1 MGFNRSMFCS
11 SDQSGGLLMS
21 TRKAGLSKSRIAA
34 FEQCAKRLWLSTHR
48 PDLKEEDPAASVRFA
63 TGNEVGR
70 IARDFSTGGILV
82 DAQPD
87 LAASLAQT
95 RQLLADGHCAPI
107 YEATFQH
114 DGILIQA
121 DVFPVTAFE
130 TDSGVLLKECFG
142 SS

>member
-1 MGFNRSMFCS
+1 MT
-11 SDQSGGLLMS
+11 

-34 FEQCAKRLWLSTHR
+34 FEQCAKRLWLGTYR
-48 PDLKEEDPAASVRFA
+48 RDLAEEHSGARVRFA

-70 IARDFSTGGILV
+70 IARDLSAGGVLV

-87 LAASLAQT
+87 LAAALEQT

-121 DVFPVTAFE
+121 E
-130 TDSGVLLKECFG
+130 LLP
-142 SS
+142 